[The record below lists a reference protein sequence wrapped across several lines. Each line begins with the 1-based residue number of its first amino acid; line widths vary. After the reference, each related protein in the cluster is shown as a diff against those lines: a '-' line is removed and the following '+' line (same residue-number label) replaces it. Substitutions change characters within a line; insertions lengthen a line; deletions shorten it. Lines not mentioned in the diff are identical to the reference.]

1 MATTYHTIEHKT
13 MPSIRKVSSDAPMEW
28 LKAGWS
34 DLKQAPFA
42 SLMYGVVFT
51 VLGAI
56 MVAAAFS
63 QPIFVMALVTGFLLV
78 GPFVAVGLYDIS
90 RQIEQGEKPS
100 LSHALGALMR
110 NSLGLGAFALI
121 LGLIMAFWTRL
132 AAVLTA
138 IFFNDVNLASTGW
151 SGLFLSEQALPF
163 LFSFMVFGGLLAVLV
178 FSISV
183 IAIPMLIERK
193 TDVVTAIVTSL
204 QTVMKNPLTMAA
216 WAFMIAFTIMIGMAF
231 MYIGLIVAL
240 PLIGHASWHA
250 YKALVD

>member
-1 MATTYHTIEHKT
+1 MATTYQTIGHKP
-13 MPSIRKVSSDAPMEW
+13 MPRVHKVSSDAPMAW
-28 LKAGWS
+28 LKAGWH
-34 DLKQAPFA
+34 DMKQAPLA
-42 SLMYGVVFT
+42 SLMYGVIFT
-51 VLGAI
+51 ALGA
-56 MVAAAFS
+56 MMMAVAFS

-78 GPFVAVGLYDIS
+78 GPFVAVGLYDLS

-100 LSHALGALMR
+100 LTHAFGALTR

-132 AAVLTA
+132 AAILTA
-138 IFFNDVNLASTGW
+138 VFFNDVNLASIGW
-151 SGLFLSEQALPF
+151 SSLFLSEQALPF
-163 LFSFMVFGGLLAVLV
+163 LFSFIVFGGLLAVLV

-193 TDVVTAIVTSL
+193 TDAVTAIVTSL
-204 QTVMKNPLTMAA
+204 QTVIKNPMTMTA
-216 WAFMIAFTIMIGMAF
+216 WALMIVFTIVAGMAF
-231 MYIGLIVAL
+231 MYVGLIIAL